1 MTEKE
6 EKGAIFSE
14 CRNYRYSLWRIEDS
28 KKPLIGFI
36 GLNPSDANETIDDK
50 TVTRCRNCVK
60 EFNKKE
66 PINYYGGFYMIN
78 LFAYVES
85 DPKKLKKADYPI
97 SFENNN
103 DNNNYLC
110 NLSKKV
116 EKIIVCWGNDGKYKN
131 RSTDV
136 LDILKQE
143 QLYCLGKNQT
153 NEPRHPS
160 RFHLPEDFQAIPYT
174 RKNYKSNLK

>member
-1 MTEKE
+1 MIKKE

-14 CRNYRYSLWRIEDS
+14 CRKYRYSLWRIEDS

-36 GLNPSDANETIDDK
+36 ALNPSKADENTDDN
-50 TVTRCRNCVK
+50 TVTWCRNYVK
-60 EFNKKE
+60 RT
-66 PINYYGGFYMIN
+66 NYYGGFYMMN

-85 DPKKLKKADYPI
+85 KPKSLKEAGYPI
-97 SFENNN
+97 SFDNKN

-116 EKIIVCWGNDGKYKN
+116 KQIIVCWGNNGKHNN
-131 RSTDV
+131 RSTAV

-143 QLYCLGKNQT
+143 ELYCLKINKKG
-153 NEPRHPS
+153 EPRHPS
-160 RFHLPEDFQAIPYT
+160 RFHLPENFKAIPYP
-174 RKNYKSNLK
+174 RPSDKSNLK